1 MIYLHEA
8 IYALNPSVVTIR
20 GDVAYD
26 ANENE
31 VAYDKD
37 VAEAKATEL
46 QATETAKQEAEV
58 AAKESALSKLTALGL
73 TADEVKALL
82 GVK

>member
-8 IYALNPSVVTIR
+8 IYALNSSVVTIR

-46 QATETAKQEAEV
+46 QATETAKQEAEIS
-58 AAKESALSKLTALGL
+58 AKASAQAKLTALGL
-73 TADEVKALL
+73 TPDEVKAIL
-82 GVK
+82 GV